1 MLCPLIIISPS
12 SGTGTGGTSIW
23 DKEFEDEF
31 HPTLKHDRPYTLSMA
46 NAGPNTNGSQF
57 FITVVPT
64 VSYPTRNG
72 LSLFLSTFSSV
83 SLPFFSLS
91 PFLPPSL
98 PPLKSWLDN
107 KHTVFGRVFRG
118 MDVVQ
123 KISDVKTDPRSDK
136 PYDDIKIMNITL
148 K

>member
-1 MLCPLIIISPS
+1 MLCLLIIISHS

-64 VSYPTRNG
+64 VSYPTSNG
-72 LSLFLSTFSSV
+72 LSLSSCPTF

-98 PPLKSWLDN
+98 PLLKSWLDN